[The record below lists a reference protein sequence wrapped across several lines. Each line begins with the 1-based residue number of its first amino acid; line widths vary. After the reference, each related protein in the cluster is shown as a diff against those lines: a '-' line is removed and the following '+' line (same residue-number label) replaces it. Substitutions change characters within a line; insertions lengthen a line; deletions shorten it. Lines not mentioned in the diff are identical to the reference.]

1 MVSDD
6 ELDARPRKKV
16 AAGKGGKPHRKT
28 LVDAAP
34 TPKAAARPPTKAAAR
49 PPTTPARAGQRD
61 REIESIAQEFLQ
73 DDGPRVS
80 PCKSLS
86 VIYRLCYSYNKYY
99 F

>member
-1 MVSDD
+1 M
-6 ELDARPRKKV
+6 LMYL
-16 AAGKGGKPHRKT
+16 
-28 LVDAAP
+28 LVPSRIICVLYFGFDYLSFA
-34 TPKAAARPPTKAAAR
+34 
-49 PPTTPARAGQRD
+49 PTTPARAGQRD

-80 PCKSLS
+80 LCKSLS